1 MPAVK
6 MKIDDNLL
14 KKTRKI
20 AIDRD
25 TTAPEM
31 FRDYLSDLA
40 RREEAR
46 REFLADE
53 LDRLFAASC
62 AASHGQLPMKDELH
76 ERLTFVLGF
85 TNCCTNCCRQPSSC
99 GNKSVIFRDIR

>member
-85 TNCCTNCCRQPSSC
+85 TNCCRQPSSC